1 MEWRK
6 VNPKGVWGGGG
17 GGGKGRLGQ
26 ILSFFNAK
34 RKQENKKEAQ
44 ERSRCPAAGPPRPED
59 RGPTWWAP
67 LPNAAGGGGPA
78 LPRPGRASGLRN
90 LRAPQRW
97 EAGGGMGG
105 GEGGAKGAELLGP
118 DSASRPQVCHHL
130 SFYPFLF
137 SEHETSEKRI
147 PPRNAISMI
156 LISKIGNNF
165 NNQKTETSLNKTTID
180 QVFFLIFFIS

>member
-6 VNPKGVWGGGG
+6 VNPKGVCGGGG

-105 GEGGAKGAELLGP
+105 GGVRRERSCLGTT
-118 DSASRPQVCHHL
+118 ALHVHRFVITSR
-130 SFYPFLF
+130 FIPFF
-137 SEHETSEKRI
+137 F
-147 PPRNAISMI
+147 RNRRRQRS
-156 LISKIGNNF
+156 G
-165 NNQKTETSLNKTTID
+165 SL
-180 QVFFLIFFIS
+180 QEMPFQ

>member
-6 VNPKGVWGGGG
+6 VNPKGVCGGGG

-105 GEGGAKGAELLGP
+105 GGCEGSGAAWAGQRFT
-118 DSASRPQVCHHL
+118 SAGLSSPLVLSL
-130 SFYPFLF
+130 SFFGTRDVREADP
-137 SEHETSEKRI
+137 
-147 PPRNAISMI
+147 
-156 LISKIGNNF
+156 SKKCHF
-165 NNQKTETSLNKTTID
+165 NDFNK
-180 QVFFLIFFIS
+180 QNRKQF